1 MSNRV
6 SKESTCKIARNVIQ
20 TANVKY
26 NANGEILEYEVLD
39 TKDVL
44 DMTIIEEYDIEAGED
59 LIDEVEIAIK
69 VANNAEKRFDSVY
82 LGIDEKYDE
91 VNVMA
96 YDFSD
101 ESDHVA
107 LYKIHFTIKDN
118 FVLNYI
124 KNEFEKE
131 GINVC
136 NV

>member
-26 NANGEILEYEVLD
+26 DANGEILEYEVFD

-44 DMTIIEEYDIEAGED
+44 DMTIIEEYDMEAGED

>member
-1 MSNRV
+1 
-6 SKESTCKIARNVIQ
+6 
-20 TANVKY
+20 
-26 NANGEILEYEVLD
+26 
-39 TKDVL
+39 
-44 DMTIIEEYDIEAGED
+44 MTIIEEYDIEAGED

>member
-26 NANGEILEYEVLD
+26 DANGEILEYEVFD

-44 DMTIIEEYDIEAGED
+44 DMTIIEEYDMEAGED

-107 LYKIHFTIKDN
+107 LYKIYFTIKDN